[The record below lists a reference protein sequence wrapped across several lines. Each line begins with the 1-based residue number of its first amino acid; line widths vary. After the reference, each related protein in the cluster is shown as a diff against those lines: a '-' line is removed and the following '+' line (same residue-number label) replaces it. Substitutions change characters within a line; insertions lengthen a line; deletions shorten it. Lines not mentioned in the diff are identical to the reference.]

1 MHFLIS
7 SRLFLPLKNSW
18 HYAVPLNNVYSLYIS
33 YLHVWC
39 CLLLPASCGTVLEG
53 VGASLGS
60 SWVMG
65 EGLPRRH
72 GWFPGKHSVWVSTI
86 CPPGVFLRLLS
97 AVCSVFPTRS
107 SFPTSKP
114 SRVPC
119 PPLLCSSY
127 LPPFCLT
134 VGPDQRPLLPRC
146 PPHPAHPGLPQAVGV
161 VVGRLLTLLPQI
173 CIAVPLVSR
182 P

>member
-1 MHFLIS
+1 M
-7 SRLFLPLKNSW
+7 
-18 HYAVPLNNVYSLYIS
+18 
-33 YLHVWC
+33 
-39 CLLLPASCGTVLEG
+39 
-53 VGASLGS
+53 
-60 SWVMG
+60 
-65 EGLPRRH
+65 
-72 GWFPGKHSVWVSTI
+72 
-86 CPPGVFLRLLS
+86 LS
-97 AVCSVFPTRS
+97 APTSKLWHCLGGRWGQSGVVLGNGGRSAPEAWVVSRQAQRLGEYHLPPWRFPEAALCVCSVFPTRS